1 MKAPKTI
8 NGIASAVAKIE
19 GKKSQ
24 ARIGDIREILGIL
37 SDMVYTGMYGSFMEG
52 SFYGILHRNGER
64 RAKLVK
70 RKTKKK
76 KGKKK

>member
-1 MKAPKTI
+1 MTLNKLASK
-8 NGIASAVAKIE
+8 IAKLE

-37 SDMVYTGMYGSFMEG
+37 SDLWFEEVESSSYVLDLKAKDCTDVMLY
-52 SFYGILHRNGER
+52 LNGKR
-64 RAKLVK
+64 RA
-70 RKTKKK
+70 